1 MNMNFKNNLN
11 NEDSNRFFIIIL
23 PLILSTIFAV
33 VYVISR
39 IGFENTKLDTIVVLK
54 TLFLSYFIILF
65 PYILI
70 RFLAI
75 FKYKK
80 LNLIPGLESILT
92 FAIIIFVT
100 LIGFLKEKINF
111 NLLFIL
117 AIFGFF
123 FILFLLIDYKLNYS
137 DKSLSLPIILIILG
151 LIIWFLGARWWY
163 IYTIPYY
170 PESIIN
176 GTGHVD
182 ILFHSA
188 ITNMI
193 RTYGIPSTGID
204 GLVKIFYHYGSHWIF
219 AQFCKII
226 NIGSLKFYQLGFP
239 IIFIP
244 LLLKTFLM
252 AILDIKSLY
261 KKDEFYDIK
270 KDYIFWII
278 ISFGFFGILPQF
290 LNRFFGTG
298 PKFLKLAYYNAMPLS
313 ESYLVSFIFTF
324 LLISTLIFIENNQY
338 SKKIHIVLKNLFYI
352 ILLPLFIVII
362 GFTKISL
369 MVIWVAVLFYLFLR
383 KKYFKNKIYIISL
396 ILILAFSFLT
406 LFFTSKSGL
415 QASSFNPTY
424 WLNLLSPFK
433 DRNLLISWLG
443 LILRL
448 ILISIW
454 AISFIFLK
462 IISGKVKR
470 FNFLLNN
477 FEAYKTIEI
486 EIILIVIIVGFLPFL
501 VINYS
506 GVFYFYDIQRW
517 IAIIFIL
524 GCLNTKYISEKII
537 IRINEIK
544 KKKIIYFFKF
554 LFIFIIS
561 FFIICNVSY
570 SAYNYLELNSHI
582 RRNIVVN
589 LLKENNKL
597 MLSKYKLVE
606 ILNNLDQMPID
617 KKKQTIIYVPQS
629 NSIYWDLDIFR
640 GDSFIVPACTGIAMI
655 DGMPK
660 FGSDPITSYGYPD
673 YQPRLSPKDY
683 SIEEIY
689 NKATEKGFKNL
700 IIISYYN
707 DELSSLEI
715 NSSNINNYIK

>member
-1 MNMNFKNNLN
+1 MNFKNNLN
-11 NEDSNRFFIIIL
+11 NEDSNRLFVIIL
-23 PLILSTIFAV
+23 TLILSTIFAI

-39 IGFENTKLDTIVVLK
+39 IGFENPKLDAIVVLK

-117 AIFGFF
+117 AIFGFL
-123 FILFLLIDYKLNYS
+123 FILFLLIDYKLNYL
-137 DKSLSLPIILIILG
+137 DKSLSLPAILIISG
-151 LIIWFLGARWWY
+151 LIIWFIGARWG
-163 IYTIPYY
+163 YTYTNPFY

-176 GTGHVD
+176 GTAHVD

-226 NIGSLKFYQLGFP
+226 NIGALKFYQLGFP
-239 IIFIP
+239 IIFVS
-244 LLLKTFLM
+244 LLLKTILM

-270 KDYIFWII
+270 KDNIFWII

-290 LNRFFGTG
+290 LNGFIGPS
-298 PKFLKLAYYNAMPLS
+298 PKFLKIAYYNAMPLS

-324 LLISTLIFIENNQY
+324 LLISTLVFIENNQY
-338 SKKIHIVLKNLFYI
+338 SKKIYIVLKNFFYI
-352 ILLPLFIVII
+352 ALLPLFIAII
-362 GFTKISL
+362 GFAKISL
-369 MVIWVAVLFYLFLR
+369 MVIWVAVLFYLFFR

-396 ILILAFSFLT
+396 IVILAFSFLT
-406 LFFTSKSGL
+406 LFFTSKTGL
-415 QASSFNPTY
+415 QASGFDPTY
-424 WLNLLSPFK
+424 MLNLFSLFK
-433 DRNLLISWLG
+433 DRSLLISCLG

-448 ILISIW
+448 IFISVW
-454 AISFIFLK
+454 AILFIFLK
-462 IISGKVKR
+462 IISKKVEK

-501 VINYS
+501 VLNNGS
-506 GVFYFYDIQRW
+506 SVFYFYDIQRW
-517 IAIIFIL
+517 IAIVFIL
-524 GCLNTKYISEKII
+524 GCLNTKHISDKII
-537 IRINEIK
+537 IRINDNK

-554 LFIFIIS
+554 LFISIIS
-561 FFIICNVSY
+561 FSIICNVSD
-570 SAYNYLELNSHI
+570 SAYNYLKLNHSI
-582 RRNIVVN
+582 RRNIVEN

-606 ILNNLDQMPID
+606 ILNNLDQIPID
-617 KKKQTIIYVPQS
+617 KKKQTIVYVPQS
-629 NSIYWDLDIFR
+629 NSIYWDLDVFR
-640 GDSFIVPACTGIAMI
+640 GDPFIVPACTGIAMI

-660 FGSDPITSYGYPD
+660 FGSDPITSYGYSD
-673 YQPRLSPKDY
+673 YQSRLSPKDY

-689 NKATEKGFKNL
+689 NKAIEKGFKNL
-700 IIISYYN
+700 IIISYSN

-715 NSSNINNYIK
+715 NSNNINNYIK